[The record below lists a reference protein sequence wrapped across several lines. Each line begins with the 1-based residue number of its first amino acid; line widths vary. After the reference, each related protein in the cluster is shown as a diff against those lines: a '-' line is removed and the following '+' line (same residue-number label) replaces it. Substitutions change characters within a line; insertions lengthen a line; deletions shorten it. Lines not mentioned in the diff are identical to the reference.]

1 METGFKQANKNNSQ
15 LQPQKEV
22 VEEIF
27 VDEDPLNIRD
37 MLISLSN
44 EMLAFL
50 KRIKETL
57 KRLGVLD
64 AVSLFVN
71 SFRKAKQM
79 GKRLFRNLERLSS
92 KRRKLMIQ
100 IPKVNLFMFL
110 GVPLI
115 WPKKKKKRTR
125 PSKGRYLRAET
136 VCKRTS
142 CSIKQKPCETTSWNR
157 LLLKF
162 KGNSKPCLKSDCLT

>member
-71 SFRKAKQM
+71 SFSKAKQM
-79 GKRLFRNLERLSS
+79 GKRLFRN
-92 KRRKLMIQ
+92 
-100 IPKVNLFMFL
+100 
-110 GVPLI
+110 
-115 WPKKKKKRTR
+115 
-125 PSKGRYLRAET
+125 
-136 VCKRTS
+136 
-142 CSIKQKPCETTSWNR
+142 
-157 LLLKF
+157 
-162 KGNSKPCLKSDCLT
+162 

>member
-79 GKRLFRNLERLSS
+79 GKRLFRN
-92 KRRKLMIQ
+92 
-100 IPKVNLFMFL
+100 
-110 GVPLI
+110 
-115 WPKKKKKRTR
+115 
-125 PSKGRYLRAET
+125 
-136 VCKRTS
+136 
-142 CSIKQKPCETTSWNR
+142 
-157 LLLKF
+157 
-162 KGNSKPCLKSDCLT
+162 

>member
-64 AVSLFVN
+64 EVSLFVN

-79 GKRLFRNLERLSS
+79 GKRLFRN
-92 KRRKLMIQ
+92 
-100 IPKVNLFMFL
+100 
-110 GVPLI
+110 
-115 WPKKKKKRTR
+115 
-125 PSKGRYLRAET
+125 
-136 VCKRTS
+136 
-142 CSIKQKPCETTSWNR
+142 
-157 LLLKF
+157 
-162 KGNSKPCLKSDCLT
+162 

>member
-15 LQPQKEV
+15 LKPQKEV

-44 EMLAFL
+44 EMLTFL
-50 KRIKETL
+50 TRIKETL

-64 AVSLFVN
+64 AVGLFVN

-79 GKRLFRNLERLSS
+79 GKRLFRN
-92 KRRKLMIQ
+92 
-100 IPKVNLFMFL
+100 
-110 GVPLI
+110 
-115 WPKKKKKRTR
+115 
-125 PSKGRYLRAET
+125 
-136 VCKRTS
+136 
-142 CSIKQKPCETTSWNR
+142 
-157 LLLKF
+157 
-162 KGNSKPCLKSDCLT
+162 